1 MADDKKDILLETG
14 TNELEIA
21 EFEIHSK
28 TKSISKSSEESDSEN
43 SSSSKNN
50 NVHSYGINVAKIR
63 EIITMPSMIKMPGS
77 DKNIVGVFNLREK
90 IIPLIDL
97 SAWMNY
103 NSDVDYSKC
112 NVVVTEF
119 NQSNFGFI
127 IHSVNRIHRV
137 SWTKILSPSNINK
150 DSNSSTA
157 NCITGIVNFE
167 DRIMMMLDF
176 ERIVAD
182 INPEMS
188 LSVRSDKEILD
199 KFNSNDFSNKKV
211 LVAEDSDI
219 VRDLFVDI
227 LEKAGFEVIEASNG
241 KIASDYINAVL
252 ESATQS
258 GKNINDFLQVVIT
271 DIEMPQMDGHSLCKK
286 IKENDNLK
294 SLPVILFS
302 SLIYEEMRKK
312 GELIGADAQ
321 ISKPEIGNLVNI
333 ISDILN
339 KHN

>member
-1 MADDKKDILLETG
+1 MTDDKEDILLETG

-21 EFEIHSK
+21 EFEIYSK
-28 TKSISKSSEESDSEN
+28 PQTVSKSDDGDAGVNSDE
-43 SSSSKNN
+43 KDI
-50 NVHSYGINVAKIR
+50 HSYGINVAKIR
-63 EIITMPSMIKMPGS
+63 EIITMPTMIKMPGS
-77 DKNIVGVFNLREK
+77 DEKIVGVFNLREK

-127 IHSVNRIHRV
+127 INSVNRIHRV
-137 SWTKILSPSNINK
+137 SWTKILSSSNINK
-150 DSNSSTA
+150 DSNSSSA

-188 LSVRSDKEILD
+188 LSVLSDKDTLEE
-199 KFNSNDFSNKKV
+199 FNSKDFSGKKV

-241 KIASDYINAVL
+241 KIASEYIDAVL

-258 GKNINDFLQVVIT
+258 GKSIKDFLQVVIT

-286 IKENDNLK
+286 IKESDDLN

-321 ISKPEIGNLVNI
+321 ISKPDIGNLVNI
-333 ISDILN
+333 ISDIL
-339 KHN
+339 KKQD